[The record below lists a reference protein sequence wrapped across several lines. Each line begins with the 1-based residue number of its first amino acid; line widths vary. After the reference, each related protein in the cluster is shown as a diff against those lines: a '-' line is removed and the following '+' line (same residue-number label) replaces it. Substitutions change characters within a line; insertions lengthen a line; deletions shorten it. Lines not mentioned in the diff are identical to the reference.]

1 MSCASPSLPPTTSSQ
16 PRAGSA
22 LEGGVSC
29 SKPPGTT
36 AASESAMDQAARTC
50 SAMALRIPSARTS
63 EQASRGESTWK
74 TTDASSRT
82 AVAAQ
87 TASYSGAPTTVSS
100 HLARKHPRT
109 GAERV
114 APPRRPS
121 ARATAHSTGAE
132 ADLINPSSSSS
143 DHAVNRF
150 VRPARA
156 PCSSARLNSNA
167 SERALRM
174 LPSARCATQRTSRL
188 GSRAHSTKKSSVC
201 SAPRSAS
208 ASIAATRIP
217 SAPVRAPSSSSARA
231 STPTC
236 RTRTRKPWAVSSS
249 PSSGKP

>member
-1 MSCASPSLPPTTSSQ
+1 MLEAARHDGGIGVGHGPGGAYLLRDGPSDPVSPHIGTSQ
-16 PRAGSA
+16 PRREHFEDDRRVVTNSHGRTDRFVLRCTNHGLEPLGSKA
-22 LEGGVSC
+22 LE
-29 SKPPGTT
+29 
-36 AASESAMDQAARTC
+36 DR
-50 SAMALRIPSARTS
+50 
-63 EQASRGESTWK
+63 RGES
-74 TTDASSRT
+74 R
-82 AVAAQ
+82 
-87 TASYSGAPTTVSS
+87 
-100 HLARKHPRT
+100 
-109 GAERV
+109 
-114 APPRRPS
+114 PPRRPS

-188 GSRAHSTKKSSVC
+188 GSRAHSMKKSSVC

-217 SAPVRAPSSSSARA
+217 SAPVRATSSSSARA
-231 STPTC
+231 SSPTC
-236 RTRTRKPWAVSSS
+236 RTRTREPWTVSSS